1 MNNTAVDIS
10 EHGNAKF
17 PLVEA
22 YMLRKKGLTIQ
33 QIADKYG
40 VCKST
45 VSERFSRHFPQ
56 QNVKEFLKIR
66 NDLYRLIEAKNMEE
80 LANRNIKK
88 VSDRQLIGNLMGI
101 NQILSQE
108 AERTGDININI
119 IQILSKH
126 LDHSETVKSVSSK
139 DPVIDADYREV
150 KQIDTPTSDNI

>member
-1 MNNTAVDIS
+1 MSTATAEIS

-22 YMLRKKGLTIQ
+22 YILRRQGKTIQ

-56 QNVKEFLKIR
+56 QDVKEFLKIR
-66 NDLYRLIEAKNMEE
+66 NDLYRLIEAKNIEE
-80 LANRNIKK
+80 LANRPIKK

-119 IQILSKH
+119 IQILSKA
-126 LDHSETVKSVSSK
+126 LDHNETVSSVSSN
-139 DPVIDADYREV
+139 DPVIEPEYHEV
-150 KQIDTPTSDNI
+150 KQIDTDGSNK